1 MQEEIR
7 NSNTRDFHELE
18 RFVKMKS
25 ENMLISPVVIAGF
38 ISKAIT
44 DKGFA
49 NGEVYNIKDYI

>member
-1 MQEEIR
+1 
-7 NSNTRDFHELE
+7 
-18 RFVKMKS
+18 MKS